1 MNNFRDYNSLSPG
14 MSGPGVQEMQNDL
27 YSLGFSISIDGA
39 YGNETK
45 GAVKSFQFTWG
56 SLIIDGVV
64 GSQTAAAIKEAVNM
78 LMRGQWDPAQDPM
91 QAPTQIQATNVPQ
104 PPRIE
109 ATTVMTPGASTP
121 TLTTSDIPIV
131 GSLLPNVD
139 LKWIGLGVLAVF
151 GILRLMKG
159 KKE

>member
-1 MNNFRDYNSLSPG
+1 MPQLGAYNYLAKG
-14 MSGPGVQEMQNDL
+14 MSGAGVSEMQNDL
-27 YSLGFSISIDGA
+27 MSLGFTVTPDGS
-39 YGNETK
+39 YGNETYK
-45 GAVKSFQFTWG
+45 AVKDFQYTWG
-56 SLIIDGVV
+56 SLSIDGVV

-91 QAPTQIQATNVPQ
+91 QAPSQIQATNVPQ

-109 ATTVMTPGASTP
+109 ATTVTTPGAATP

-139 LKWIGLGVLAVF
+139 LKWIGIGVLAVVGF
-151 GILRLMKG
+151 FYYMRRRG
-159 KKE
+159 